1 MIAGTAAPRR
11 TFHTLD
17 GLRGVAAIAVAFR
30 HIPRNAIGQLTPESY
45 LAVDLF
51 FILSGF
57 VLAHAYAERLAK
69 GMSVADFLA
78 ARLIRLYPLYVLAS
92 LLTLAL
98 VLVPATHGHYHP
110 PDRSLQTI
118 VFAALFLP
126 QIDPTQ
132 PGLQLFP
139 LVGPAWSL
147 AFELAANLVFALV
160 ATRLNTRLLAI
171 LIGVGAALLIAAA
184 WHFGAIDLGYSQ
196 TNAWGGIGRVGF
208 GFFAGVAA
216 YRLWQADALPWLRLP
231 AWAAVAIVLE
241 IFCVQPAQFQAAN
254 DVALVIIVMPA
265 LVLASARRE
274 PGARLARPFA
284 LFGAASYGIYVLQ
297 NPVDQWYETL
307 VPWKHVRDYGGFGSW
322 GAVALV
328 GATVT
333 AALLLDRW
341 YDVPVRA
348 GLTRAWR
355 RLTKGDTPARADRV
369 PSGPV

>member
-1 MIAGTAAPRR
+1 
-11 TFHTLD
+11 
-17 GLRGVAAIAVAFR
+17 
-30 HIPRNAIGQLTPESY
+30 
-45 LAVDLF
+45 
-51 FILSGF
+51 
-57 VLAHAYAERLAK
+57 
-69 GMSVADFLA
+69 
-78 ARLIRLYPLYVLAS
+78 
-92 LLTLAL
+92 
-98 VLVPATHGHYHP
+98 
-110 PDRSLQTI
+110 
-118 VFAALFLP
+118 
-126 QIDPTQ
+126 
-132 PGLQLFP
+132 
-139 LVGPAWSL
+139 
-147 AFELAANLVFALV
+147 VFALV
-160 ATRLNTRLLAI
+160 ATRLDTRLLAI

-328 GATVT
+328 GATVV